1 MENKKKILEYY
12 FENHLSVKEIAGELK
27 ISSPYITKVI
37 KSDARYTEEKSY
49 RKDISKQK
57 RKIAQNKF
65 IKEKRDRKKIED
77 NYKILQVQ
85 HNQAVTE
92 LSKTKHLSN
101 ENYRKW
107 NYSAYKYNPS
117 KKRYEFSDEL
127 GRSYDVPKYIKER

>member
-1 MENKKKILEYY
+1 M
-12 FENHLSVKEIAGELK
+12 K
-27 ISSPYITKVI
+27 ISSPYVTKVI
-37 KSDARYTEEKSY
+37 KTDIRYLVEKLN
-49 RKDISKQK
+49 RKDIAKQK

-65 IKEKRDRKKIED
+65 IKDKRDKKKIED

-107 NYSAYKYNPS
+107 NHSAYKYNPS

-127 GRSYDVPKYIKER
+127 GRTYDVPKYIKER